1 MSDRVFIMSLGCD
14 KDRVDAE
21 IMAAKLSAEGFTLV
35 EDIRDCDCAIINTCG
50 FIESAK
56 KESIDAIFEAAG
68 FKDTGELKGILVTG
82 CLSHRYIDEI
92 ADEIPEA
99 DGFLALGGNADICN
113 AVRKV
118 LSGSK
123 VKISSGDLPMSGDR
137 ILSTPG
143 HYAYVKIAEGCNNRC
158 SYCAIPLIRGKYRSR
173 TMDDIE
179 AEVRKLVGGGVREII
194 LVAQDT
200 SAYGIDLKDGTNL
213 AKLLTR
219 LTAIDGIWKI
229 RLLYTYIDRITD
241 ELLAVMARS
250 DKIAKYL
257 DMPLQHCSE
266 SILRRMR
273 RYGSRDILK
282 ARIEDIREKVPGV
295 ALRSTFMVGFP
306 GETDE
311 QFEELCDFLREMKF
325 ERAGFFAFSPEEG
338 TPAAGYEDQIDED
351 IKQERLSII
360 QTNQADIMFGLEKA
374 KEGCEFEAV
383 CDGFDQE
390 KLMYVLRSEYDTPEV
405 DTVIY
410 ALGGEKE
417 LMPGDIV
424 RVKIISS
431 DGEDL
436 YGEF

>member
-1 MSDRVFIMSLGCD
+1 
-14 KDRVDAE
+14 
-21 IMAAKLSAEGFTLV
+21 
-35 EDIRDCDCAIINTCG
+35 
-50 FIESAK
+50 
-56 KESIDAIFEAAG
+56 
-68 FKDTGELKGILVTG
+68 
-82 CLSHRYIDEI
+82 
-92 ADEIPEA
+92 
-99 DGFLALGGNADICN
+99 
-113 AVRKV
+113 
-118 LSGSK
+118 
-123 VKISSGDLPMSGDR
+123 
-137 ILSTPG
+137 
-143 HYAYVKIAEGCNNRC
+143 
-158 SYCAIPLIRGKYRSR
+158 
-173 TMDDIE
+173 
-179 AEVRKLVGGGVREII
+179 
-194 LVAQDT
+194 
-200 SAYGIDLKDGTNL
+200 
-213 AKLLTR
+213 
-219 LTAIDGIWKI
+219 
-229 RLLYTYIDRITD
+229 
-241 ELLAVMARS
+241 
-250 DKIAKYL
+250 
-257 DMPLQHCSE
+257 
-266 SILRRMR
+266 MR

-282 ARIEDIREKVPGV
+282 ARIGDIREKVPGV